1 MVTSKNKAKAAP
13 AATRRVFWKP
23 HEQDIIVKRSA
34 ELIFKGERGSPLQAM
49 MAAQEVLPEDRRRP
63 NLQQVGAAKMPW
75 FHPAL
80 QKELAKLKQK
90 AEKAEKEAQA
100 AAQAAAAPVEPVAAP
115 THLNGNAHA
124 AVEPVQHH
132 VATEIGQA
140 FLNLRAM
147 LVDELASVFVE
158 AALKAIGS
166 TQFGEQQVALQDA
179 VNGAPRRIVFK
190 RPNGAVRKPGILIAG
205 IKDSQRN
212 EIIRDYGQHF
222 DLRFISIDQSKD
234 QLRSMAEGAET
245 TIAMTDHLSH
255 SHVDIVKARS
265 PNPIYSPGGLTQL
278 RETLAGLAH

>member
-13 AATRRVFWKP
+13 AARPKVFWTKE
-23 HEQDIIVKRSA
+23 EQDILLKRSA
-34 ELIFKGERGSPLQAM
+34 ELIFKAERGSPLQALL
-49 MAAQEVLPEDRRRP
+49 AAQEALPEIRRRP
-63 NLQQVGAAKMPW
+63 NLKQVGGAKMPW
-75 FHPAL
+75 FTPGL
-80 QKELAKLKQK
+80 QKELTKLKQK
-90 AEKAEKEAQA
+90 ADKEAQA

-115 THLNGNAHA
+115 THLNGNGHAHA